1 MLPVQSQDISS
12 FNSLL
17 PDDSNAEG
25 KTASMKVVRT
35 VPAWEHCTF
44 MPSPE
49 QLSDEISR
57 QARRKITESPTCQ
70 VFFAIHPDRQ
80 VRFTRVA
87 KMRLCQ
93 CGVTCREV
101 ENALVLSRGQG
112 DIVTG
117 VFADRRYCFVA
128 NLNINRWLVTLTKPE
143 TANGGHCV
151 DWTLEPDDLFEY
163 YSESR
168 GWLPVKSS
176 SGTIP
181 EVLLD
186 PRYISFVAP
195 PPEGCPYPYLYAR
208 LDKYESD
215 AAAQCLSE
223 TISVFCY
230 ALNAGRADA
239 GKVADM
245 KMLLSPNIFHP
256 SSCAEADEDPC
267 ASALSAKEFLERI
280 KSAPGSFD
288 YLSLLENKPDYK
300 ADSLDVN
307 PVSCIAVQSKDVV
320 CK

>member
-1 MLPVQSQDISS
+1 MPPVLSQDIPSIGS
-12 FNSLL
+12 FF

-57 QARRKITESPTCQ
+57 QARRRITESPTCR
-70 VFFAIHPDRQ
+70 VFFAIKPDRQ
-80 VRFTRVA
+80 ARFTRVA

-101 ENALVLSRGQG
+101 DKALVLSSGQG

-117 VFADRRYCFVA
+117 VFADRRHCFVA
-128 NLNINRWLVTLTKPE
+128 NLDINRWLATLTKPE

-163 YSESR
+163 YSQSR
-168 GWLPVKSS
+168 GWIPVKSS

-186 PRYISFVAP
+186 PRYISFIAP
-195 PPEGCPYPYLYAR
+195 PPVGCPYPYLYAR
-208 LDKYESD
+208 SDKYESD

-230 ALNAGRADA
+230 TLNAGRADA

-245 KMLLSPNIFHP
+245 KMLFSPNIFHP

-267 ASALSAKEFLERI
+267 ATALSAKEFLERI

-307 PVSCIAVQSKDVV
+307 QVSCTVVQPEDVV
-320 CK
+320 RK

>member
-1 MLPVQSQDISS
+1 MLPVQSQDIPSID
-12 FNSLL
+12 SLL
-17 PDDSNAEG
+17 PDDINPEG

-44 MPSPE
+44 MPSLE

-57 QARRKITESPTCQ
+57 QARRRITESPTCR

-80 VRFTRVA
+80 VRFTGEA

-101 ENALVLSRGQG
+101 DKALVLSSGQG
-112 DIVTG
+112 DIVAG

-128 NLNINRWLVTLTKPE
+128 NLNINRWLATLTRPE

-163 YSESR
+163 YSKSR
-168 GWLPVKSS
+168 GWQPAKSS

-181 EVLLD
+181 EALLD

-208 LDKYESD
+208 LDKYEGD
-215 AAAQCLSE
+215 AAAKCLSE

-230 ALNAGRADA
+230 ALNTGRDDA

-245 KMLLSPNIFHP
+245 KMLLNPNIFHP
-256 SSCAEADEDPC
+256 SACDEADEDPC
-267 ASALSAKEFLERI
+267 ATVLSAKEFLERI

-307 PVSCIAVQSKDVV
+307 PVDCTAVQSEDVV
-320 CK
+320 RK